1 MKHFAGSLALCFW
14 FALSARG
21 QSDAPRG
28 YQNFPI
34 IVTLQFHA
42 FAVPFHD
49 LKSNFRNVG
58 IGLGTE
64 VSYTG
69 NQKFVQQLSVVWY
82 RNKTIGNGWLVY
94 TQPVWRPGIGDNFYA
109 ELKAGIGYLLASRPA
124 PALRQTHGE
133 WKTSGHRGKG
143 MLTLPVGIS
152 VGGNVQTSGQ
162 AMVSPFVSYQLL
174 VVSGYNKSVPAVPET
189 LVQVGSRIHF

>member
-1 MKHFAGSLALCFW
+1 MRNFARSLAVCFC
-14 FALSARG
+14 FVLSARA
-21 QSDAPRG
+21 QSDSPRG

-42 FAVPFHD
+42 FATPFHD

-82 RNKTIGNGWLVY
+82 RNKTIGNGLLFY
-94 TQPVWRPGIGDNFYA
+94 TQPVWRIGDDFYG
-109 ELKAGIGYLLASRPA
+109 ELKAGIGYLVASRPS
-124 PALRQTHGE
+124 PALKPINGE
-133 WKTSGHRGKG
+133 WKTTRHKGKG
-143 MLTLPVGIS
+143 MLTLPLGIS
-152 VGGNVQTSGQ
+152 AGYNLHGSGQ
-162 AMVSPFVSYQLL
+162 AWASPFVSYQLL
-174 VVSGYNKSVPAVPET
+174 VVSGYNKSVPLVPET